1 MTTPGFARRR
11 TSRSR
16 PSPGAVPILEIP
28 LRIALCAH
36 MIYIEE
42 AHIVKKVLER
52 ELLFDEQVR
61 QRTADSLGQFEGSR
75 DQHVMFAGLQGRK
88 AWLLDTGHLR
98 DLDLC
103 QAGLDSRIA
112 QIAAEYLR
120 RGPLMLRFGRGS
132 LRHSAIVSG
141 FAAEPQVAHCDALAA
156 TTPRSPLIVGK

>member
-1 MTTPGFARRR
+1 M
-11 TSRSR
+11 
-16 PSPGAVPILEIP
+16 
-28 LRIALCAH
+28 RIALCAQ

-42 AHIVKKVLER
+42 AYIVKKVLEPQ

-61 QRTADSLGQFEGSR
+61 QRTADSLGQFEGCR
-75 DQHVMFAGLQGRK
+75 DQHVVFAGLQGRK

-98 DLDLC
+98 DLNLC

-120 RGPLMLRFGRGS
+120 RGPLTLRFGRGS

-141 FAAEPQVAHCDALAA
+141 FAAEPHVAHCDALAA